1 MKRSAMVTTGL
12 VLAAAVSFACASEP
26 DQEFMD
32 VEADYQ
38 EMCVEDKG
46 DGELERHPDEEC
58 PGGQQHSS
66 SSSLY
71 WYYLGRAF
79 GSPPAYGSSF
89 RPGSHGTTVRPVT
102 GTIARP
108 PASGGFG
115 MSRVS
120 VGG

>member
-1 MKRSAMVTTGL
+1 MKRSKLVTTG
-12 VLAAAVSFACASEP
+12 VVFAAVISFACALGSEEEYEEV
-26 DQEFMD
+26 Q
-32 VEADYQ
+32 ADYQ

-46 DGELERHPDEEC
+46 DGELERHPDEQC

-66 SSSLY
+66 GSGLY

-89 RPGSHGTTVRPVT
+89 RPGGHGTTVRPVA
-102 GTIARP
+102 GTVARP

-115 MSRVS
+115 TFRVP